1 MVKQPY
7 FMTNKD
13 WYTVNENEE
22 LVLTTLAPK
31 EAIEDYNQRKA
42 EYEKKVKNLSKDEYV
57 DFLMSEDSWLSFP
70 I

>member
-7 FMTNKD
+7 FMSKRE
-13 WYTVNENEE
+13 WYTTNENEE
-22 LVLTTLAPK
+22 LVLTALAPK

-57 DFLMSEDSWLSFP
+57 DFLMSEDSWLAFP
-70 I
+70 V

>member
-7 FMTNKD
+7 FMSNKE
-13 WYTVNENEE
+13 WYTTNENEE
-22 LVLTTLAPK
+22 LVLTNLAPK

-57 DFLMSEDSWLSFP
+57 DFLMSEDSWLAFP

>member
-7 FMTNKD
+7 FMSNKE
-13 WYTVNENEE
+13 WYTTNENEE
-22 LVLTTLAPK
+22 FVLTALAPK

-57 DFLMSEDSWLSFP
+57 DFLMSEDSWLAFP